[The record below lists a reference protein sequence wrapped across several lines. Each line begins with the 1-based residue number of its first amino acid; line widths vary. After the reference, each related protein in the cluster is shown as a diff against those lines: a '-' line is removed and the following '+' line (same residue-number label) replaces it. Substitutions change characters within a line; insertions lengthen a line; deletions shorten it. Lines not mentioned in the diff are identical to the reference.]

1 MASIIEAL
9 SGGKLKTSTN
19 RNGQTI
25 VSSGNNKKTQKRA
38 ADGLKKGS
46 YKISADTYKKYDDEY
61 DNWKKTGQY
70 SADFGT
76 WKNEYDLNAYKAIKS
91 AKRGRSAFVD
101 GTYYVIDDDTYKRYD
116 KEYNNWKKAGKYSD
130 DFASWKNDDDLDAFK
145 AVRRGS
151 QPLEDQQ
158 LSGMDWLNSLDQGVL
173 DRVRT
178 AYQDGLVWDITD
190 PEDMARKAAGQMP
203 KNKDSYYNLKD
214 PLDAYLYEQG
224 LPSNKSNYLSKQY
237 QKYLE
242 EVEGERAEEAAYAQS
257 FDRFKDVYFQTKQ
270 RFPDMADEDIIADI
284 FRADTDGT
292 YQEVANNLLRKGRE
306 NPEEMSGLDFIEWYE
321 NQDDRKENPREF
333 TIQDLVD
340 EYQQIYGTAPE
351 TVEEAVEGVAAA
363 EGTAPTAPVIIDY
376 TMLATPE
383 NAEEQLEKVE
393 TTLDN
398 MRRGFN
404 GYERQL
410 HRPADPE
417 EAKRYDSLTLQ
428 SRQLQQMIAQRDLD
442 KAKEK
447 LAGYDAVPVSKTT
460 ATKAAGSM
468 TRKERNAIADI
479 LGDENFGKAPS
490 QQQQAA
496 DLMASLG
503 YGSPSNAE
511 IMDRM
516 AAQGQV
522 QYQERESSLDRYFTA
537 KYMTEEEKGRF
548 SYIVENQGAKAALE
562 YWNALEPILNQR
574 NYEQANAEI
583 EKAVTDYPGLAS
595 VYTVFGQLT
604 SGVEGAV
611 TQVSG
616 WANEL
621 SGGEIGREVVKNDPR
636 LRNTYINTGIRQG
649 VSENIY
655 ATQGQLL
662 AITYDM
668 GMSIADNAF
677 RAAAFGPLGG
687 AGVALSSA
695 TMYGSVAASTTSQY
709 LQDGASAKQALLM
722 GSIAGAA
729 EAVGE
734 AVDLSKLW
742 ELKDVGDLAKKVG
755 GNMTKGQLLRR
766 ALIRQAL
773 TEGGSE
779 SVTEIANM
787 IADMLVMQDEAEVM
801 QMYDEAI
808 QKGATKGQALW
819 QVVSAKLG
827 DVAMAGVGG
836 AISGVILG
844 GGGLAMQ
851 AAKAG
856 QAAGDTG
863 IKAVSNGLS
872 YMTDEAN
879 ASARLRMVY
888 EGELKNGTAV
898 DAGTRIQMLSDLQT
912 VGLDEKLVESY
923 GETLDKFMAS
933 PRSLSSNE
941 FLAFMET
948 VKKSVL
954 SAGDTARGISI
965 DQKARR
971 EAAIQR
977 LTGEYNALMELRD
990 QARAALAAGDLKTHA
1005 KLLNE
1010 LNGKM
1015 TMYTESYAAEQRKE
1029 EAAKA
1034 HDDLKQEKAN
1044 RAVVDSMNELARR
1057 DAAET
1062 AYQAERILQM
1072 EEEYAAGLDQAV
1084 NEAGTLPELK
1094 EALEAQEEYNRVR
1107 SMDLEDLNTE
1117 VDAMEAEL
1125 GLDDN
1130 SLYREMEAAM
1140 AAGDE
1145 ARYNAAAELLEAGSE
1160 NNPVEAAPQTGRK
1173 VLENFD
1179 ILDYMVNGE
1188 KGAEDGTKTEG
1199 AEGNVLG
1206 GEPLRTGEGKRD
1218 YRSRKAGGK
1227 QKAAGTDGNAGR
1239 AESRRSGTMKW
1250 TARQDS
1256 DIRQAIDQ
1264 YNTETGGR
1272 MGYES
1277 VRQAKE
1283 VPKNLLTAARFLKVV
1298 TGRDVF
1304 FIESDGKGFGGFATQ
1319 DGKNRYVV
1327 VTGNL
1332 VRDVF
1337 NIMHESAH
1345 HMPEVQG
1352 AIFSLMEDGTISR
1365 KMFSDYKERRRQR
1378 IAQNRGIPPRS
1389 VNLGS
1394 EAKLK
1399 VEFACDLAGAYADEA
1414 LLGRSMWEDYGI
1426 DEETVQKVRDA
1437 IDDAL
1442 MVADISEENAG
1453 ETAAE
1458 KSYATLARMGAAITA
1473 EVAEGNVWFSENGID
1488 PTLENSGFPESIEQ
1502 YDDET
1507 KRNIVR
1513 DFAKYEM
1520 SGVNTSDRIILGTVP
1535 EILAKDVQE
1544 RSGINIFG
1552 LKNVLHSD
1560 GLRHGS
1566 KHNGKTGNIQ
1576 ITPED
1581 VVRALDIFEN
1591 YDRIT
1596 VTEKRGESSIK
1607 LQQTTPDGIT
1617 YIAVIGKKK
1626 GHIFTKNIWK
1636 TGNTKDGR
1644 IRRTDTFTAPAS
1656 TPEAAANIRPSY
1668 KSSLSFL
1675 DEKNN
1680 RESGS
1685 SQFNFSTNAPESED
1699 APMTLKQSRLKT
1711 AYDLYE
1717 EGYGPLGYYQMDP
1730 DNYDQKTANLLRG
1743 IMLRNGENVG
1753 GALSEDRMGYIK
1765 DILSRTMKQWAGKLT
1780 FSSPVRILE
1789 DITGWH
1795 RAKSDAERAA
1805 AIKNGNYLKDTI
1817 YEFGNQQA
1825 ANRVLWIREQ
1835 RQKVLDAMHG
1845 HGRFDQL
1852 ESTLVQ
1858 MVGEGMLTEQQ
1869 AKNAVTDGKKMIIP
1883 VQDGVFVLD
1892 GKSRIL
1898 YTSDKQSSTRYDEK
1912 FRDRARRAWDTKG
1925 LSGLAVKPRSGKP
1938 MRLAM
1943 EGNKVTVYSAAGEV
1957 VAEIENGTKPNMEA
1971 VMATVDA
1978 MRTFYEQAYHEIMIA
1993 RLENGYPPLGYI
2005 ENYFPHMGR
2014 TYDGVEGFMDALMSN
2029 DLPTSINGLT
2039 GMFSPGQPWNA
2050 NLQQRIGNFTE
2061 FDAVRGFNRYVES
2074 AGDTIFHT
2082 PVIQRLRQLERAV
2095 REQGAAALGGE
2106 DAKRNS
2112 AFASWLHEYANEWA
2126 NKKAS
2131 LDRELESAL
2140 GREVY
2145 KVSDWMTSLV
2155 GGSAVGGS
2163 ISSAMSNMVG
2173 ALTGYAQVDGKYVPA
2188 AIIRTVSHGLNKQE
2202 DDGFIEKIPFL
2213 TRRFVDNEKILL
2225 QKVDKFKD
2233 SAGKAMYYAFSAVDR
2248 FAVESV
2254 ARAKYEECIR
2264 EGMTEA
2270 QAVKATDDMLIKN
2283 FSDRGKGQNA
2293 RVYNIKWL
2301 RPIVQF
2307 QNEVHNQL
2315 YHFRDINRAEI
2326 ERKLQKLEEE
2336 AGGAIQFD
2344 EDSLRKLTGGAEG
2357 IKKKIGYLV
2366 LLSIWGIITRAI
2378 MGRDQSWNPAGMA
2391 VDAVR
2396 DYKEGGAK
2404 QAWKGAKESAMDN
2417 LPFVSIT
2424 TGGGRIP
2431 LTSNLSYVTDALGA
2445 ILSGEADSLSN
2456 ADWIKGATAMV
2467 PGGGQLRKTLTGL
2480 DALNA
2485 GGYYTAD
2492 GKLRYPITKKDAAR
2506 AALFGPSSVAPRNY
2520 DWSDTLSKDET
2531 EQYRQ
2536 MVDGGMEAETVF
2548 DIMLAYGDGSNK
2560 AQRALTLATVAED
2573 LPEKEFDLMMEVLG
2587 IKPKDEKG
2595 NAITKDK
2602 YVDWAVEQGKES
2614 LEQSRDKYEEGDLT
2628 EKTMK
2633 KYEEFFEEY
2642 FKILGITIA
2651 EGA

>member
-1 MASIIEAL
+1 MSNTLLDAYIAQRKKKNTE
-9 SGGKLKTSTN
+9 
-19 RNGQTI
+19 
-25 VSSGNNKKTQKRA
+25 GNQA
-38 ADGLKKGS
+38 VA
-46 YKISADTYKKYDDEY
+46 
-61 DNWKKTGQY
+61 
-70 SADFGT
+70 
-76 WKNEYDLNAYKAIKS
+76 S
-91 AKRGRSAFVD
+91 AKSNRLLDSYISTRQPETGRL
-101 GTYYVIDDDTYKRYD
+101 THQN
-116 KEYNNWKKAGKYSD
+116 EWKG
-130 DFASWKNDDDLDAFK
+130 L
-145 AVRRGS
+145 
-151 QPLEDQQ
+151 
-158 LSGMDWLNSLDQGVL
+158 DWLNSLDQDVL

-242 EVEGERAEEAAYAQS
+242 EVEGERAEEAAYTQS

-270 RFPDMADEDIIADI
+270 RFSDMADEDIIADI

-340 EYQQIYGTAPE
+340 EYHGIYGIAPE

-363 EGTAPTAPVIIDY
+363 EGTAQTAPVIIDY
-376 TMLATPE
+376 TMLATPG

-398 MRRGFN
+398 MRRRFN

-417 EAKRYDSLTLQ
+417 EAKRYDSLMLQ
-428 SRQLQQMIAQRDLD
+428 GRQLQQMIAQRDLD

-447 LAGYDAVPVSKTT
+447 LAGYDTVPVSDTP
-460 ATKAAGSM
+460 ATQAAGSM

-511 IMDRM
+511 IMERM

-562 YWNALEPILNQR
+562 YWDALEPILNQR
-574 NYEQANAEI
+574 NYEQADAEI

-621 SGGEIGREVVKNDPR
+621 SGGKIGREVVKNDPR

-649 VSENIY
+649 VSENIN
-655 ATQGQLL
+655 ATHGQLL

-734 AVDLSKLW
+734 AVDLSKLF
-742 ELKDVGDLAKKVG
+742 ELNDVGDLAKKVG

-801 QMYDEAI
+801 KMYDKAI

-827 DVAMAGVGG
+827 DVAIAGVGG
-836 AISGVILG
+836 AISGIVLG

-856 QAAGDTG
+856 HAAGDTG

-941 FLAFMET
+941 FIAFMET

-1015 TMYTESYAAEQRKE
+1015 TKYTESYAAEQRKE

-1057 DAAET
+1057 EAAET

-1072 EEEYAAGLDQAV
+1072 EEEYAAGLDQEV

-1160 NNPVEAAPQTGRK
+1160 NNPVEAAPRTGRK

-1179 ILDYMVNGE
+1179 IIDYMVNGE
-1188 KGAEDGTKTEG
+1188 KGEANGEEGTGDRVSQQESIRGEDRAEDQESRNYGGSDAGESGRAAKAAERQRRRQGVGTDQWGSQQDADLEIAVEQFNRKNG
-1199 AEGNVLG
+1199 VLLNRKS
-1206 GEPLRTGEGKRD
+1206 LRKAQGI
-1218 YRSRKAGGK
+1218 SRKMQQIA
-1227 QKAAGTDGNAGR
+1227 DR
-1239 AESRRSGTMKW
+1239 ARG
-1250 TARQDS
+1250 
-1256 DIRQAIDQ
+1256 I
-1264 YNTETGGR
+1264 
-1272 MGYES
+1272 
-1277 VRQAKE
+1277 
-1283 VPKNLLTAARFLKVV
+1283 
-1298 TGRDVF
+1298 TGRDSF
-1304 FIESDGKGFGGFATQ
+1304 FIESDDDRLGGFTTGGRQ
-1319 DGKNRYVV
+1319 YVV
-1327 VTGNL
+1327 YTGDVIRDTFNL
-1332 VRDVF
+1332 LHENGHNMPGILTAIYDLLRDGD
-1337 NIMHESAH
+1337 IPKEEYRAYQSA
-1345 HMPEVQG
+1345 
-1352 AIFSLMEDGTISR
+1352 
-1365 KMFSDYKERRRQR
+1365 RRE
-1378 IAQNRGIPPRS
+1378 NRAGMNQELADVIR
-1389 VNLGS
+1389 N
-1394 EAKLK
+1394 
-1399 VEFACDLAGAYADEA
+1399 EFACDMFAAYGVQILTGEDVW
-1414 LLGRSMWEDYGI
+1414 SDYGI
-1426 DEETVQKVRDA
+1426 RQ
-1437 IDDAL
+1437 
-1442 MVADISEENAG
+1442 
-1453 ETAAE
+1453 ETAYQIQQAVE
-1458 KSYATLARMGAAITA
+1458 KALSVKSFDEMSENEREQYNALLSAGSAITA
-1473 EVAEGNVWFSENGID
+1473 EDAEGAEGVWFSARSSPANSIKNQIRSHEAELNQMDPVKRVSMEETSTKRKRDILQDLLGRFGKNHIISRQGYGDVHFGENQITNGIKHID
-1488 PTLENSGFPESIEQ
+1488 TQKNPEEVAVFYAIPSVIKQGIVVGTEDNHKGVGQKTITFAAPVTIATEAGEQRVNVGVVVIE
-1502 YDDET
+1502 
-1507 KRNIVR
+1507 
-1513 DFAKYEM
+1513 
-1520 SGVNTSDRIILGTVP
+1520 
-1535 EILAKDVQE
+1535 E
-1544 RSGINIFG
+1544 R
-1552 LKNVLHSD
+1552 KNYYHAHRVLM
-1560 GLRHGS
+1560 
-1566 KHNGKTGNIQ
+1566 
-1576 ITPED
+1576 
-1581 VVRALDIFEN
+1581 
-1591 YDRIT
+1591 
-1596 VTEKRGESSIK
+1596 
-1607 LQQTTPDGIT
+1607 PDGSVMVLDKNKT
-1617 YIAVIGKKK
+1617 AAGLAVASPFGEVV
-1626 GHIFTKNIWK
+1626 
-1636 TGNTKDGR
+1636 
-1644 IRRTDTFTAPAS
+1644 APAGAVS
-1656 TPEAAANIRPSY
+1656 EISIRN
-1668 KSSLSFL
+1668 KSGKIN
-1675 DEKNN
+1675 EK
-1680 RESGS
+1680 GKS
-1685 SQFNFSTNAPESED
+1685 SQFNFSTNAPEGED
-1699 APMTLKQSRLKT
+1699 APLTMKQSRLKT

-1717 EGYGPLGYYQMDP
+1717 EGYGPIGYYQMDP

-1753 GALSEDRMGYIK
+1753 GALSEDRMGYVK
-1765 DILSRTMKQWAGKLT
+1765 DILSRAMKQWAGKLT

-1805 AIKNGNYLKDTI
+1805 AIKDGNYLKDTI

-1825 ANRVLWIREQ
+1825 ANRALWIREQ
-1835 RQKVLDAMHG
+1835 RQKVLEAMHG
-1845 HGRFDQL
+1845 RGQFDQL

-1912 FRDRARRAWDTKG
+1912 FRDRVRRAWDTKG

-1938 MRLAM
+1938 MRLAV

-1993 RLENGYPPLGYI
+1993 RLENGYPPPGYI

-2095 REQGAAALGGE
+2095 REQGTAALGGE

-2173 ALTGYAQVDGKYVPA
+2173 ALTGYAQVDVKYVPA

-2248 FAVESV
+2248 FAAESV
-2254 ARAKYEECIR
+2254 ARAKYEECIQ

-2293 RVYNIKWL
+2293 RVYNIKWIK
-2301 RPIVQF
+2301 PIVQF
-2307 QNEVHNQL
+2307 TNEVQNQL

-2326 ERKLQKLEEE
+2326 ERKLQKLERE
-2336 AGGAIQFD
+2336 AGGAIEFD
-2344 EDSLRKLTGGAEG
+2344 EDSLKKLTGGAEG

-2366 LLSIWGIITRAI
+2366 LLSLWGIITRWI
-2378 MGRDQSWNPAGMA
+2378 MGQDQTWNPAGMA
-2391 VDAVR
+2391 VDAVK
-2396 DYKEGGAK
+2396 DYKEGGFK
-2404 QAWKGAKESAMDN
+2404 QALKGAAESAADN
-2417 LPFVSIT
+2417 LPFVSIA

-2492 GKLRYPITKKDAAR
+2492 GKLRYPVTKKDAAR
-2506 AALFGPSSVAPRNY
+2506 VALFGPSAAAPRNY
-2520 DWSDTLSKDET
+2520 DWGDTLSKDET

-2536 MVDGGMEAETVF
+2536 MVDGGMEEETVF

-2560 AQRALTLATVAED
+2560 AQRALAVATVAED
-2573 LPEKEFDLMMEVLG
+2573 LPKKEFDLMMEVLG

-2595 NAITKDK
+2595 NAITQDK

-2642 FKILGITIA
+2642 FKILGITIT